1 MLLSL
6 EIIKLVIFLAALAY
20 SADKLVGTS
29 CRLARALGISAGV
42 IGLTLVAYGTSLPE
56 FAVSAVSS
64 LEAHSELSVANIIGT
79 NMFNICVIG
88 IVAILAGG
96 MAIKDQLLAR
106 RDNIVLFLS
115 TALIAVLF
123 FFGGITRFFGAAM
136 ITLILAYTVYTIRHD
151 RKNNSVSRDENIS
164 WKVELA
170 KSMFFM
176 FAVVLSAKYLVA
188 SATNIATIFGISEW
202 IIGATI
208 VAFGT
213 SMPEA
218 TITVMAA
225 LKKETGLSIG
235 TMVGSVTFNILW
247 VLGFAAVLNP
257 LVIPFAEIRLD
268 LVALVLM
275 TFLFSA
281 GLFKRKITRAEG
293 LFFVV
298 VYAVYLGYLVG
309 LI

>member
-1 MLLSL
+1 M
-6 EIIKLVIFLAALAY
+6 
-20 SADKLVGTS
+20 
-29 CRLARALGISAGV
+29 

-123 FFGGITRFFGAAM
+123 FFGGITRLFGAAM
-136 ITLILAYTVYTIRHD
+136 ITLILAYTVYAIRHD

-170 KSMFFM
+170 KSMFFT

-188 SATNIATIFGISEW
+188 SAINIATIFGISEW
-202 IIGATI
+202 IIGATR

-218 TITVMAA
+218 TIAGIAA

-247 VLGFAAVLNP
+247 VLGFAAMLNP
-257 LVIPFAEIRLD
+257 LVIPFAEISLD
-268 LVALVLM
+268 LTALVLM

-281 GLFKRKITRAEG
+281 GLFKRKITRPEG
-293 LFFVV
+293 VLYVL
-298 VYAVYLGYLVG
+298 VYMGYLGYLFGFV
-309 LI
+309 